1 MNVATMTSA
10 QTKHAVDEPVIDVAH
25 LSVDIAVPAGTLHAV
40 NDISF
45 SVARG
50 KTLCLVGESGCGKTI
65 TSLALM
71 RLLPRNAK
79 LTAQHVLFEGQ
90 DLAALSEKQMLE
102 LRGNQMGMIFQDP
115 MTSLNPVYR
124 IGDQLEE
131 VYLRHRGGARK
142 EARERAHFLLEKVG
156 IINPGQ
162 RLTQYPHQLS
172 GGLRQRMMIA
182 MMLMCEPRM
191 LIADEPTTALDVT
204 VQVQILKLLR
214 DLQKEFNTALILI
227 THNLGVVARMADDVA
242 VMYAGRIVEQ
252 GTAAQVFENPAHP
265 YTRGLLECIPRHGQ
279 TARTGALGSIPGIV
293 PSLVGKNPGCSFR
306 NRCRFAHD
314 ACTHGEIAMQA
325 ATTGQSYRCLLTP
338 EKLGAHVMPAIGQG
352 AAMGGAA

>member
-1 MNVATMTSA
+1 MSVADARMTTPA
-10 QTKHAVDEPVIDVAH
+10 QTVEGAVIDAAN

-45 SVARG
+45 AVEPG

-71 RLLPRNAK
+71 RLLPRSAR
-79 LTAQHVLFEGQ
+79 LTARHVKFDGV
-90 DLAALSEKQMLE
+90 DLAKLSEKEMSS
-102 LRGNQMGMIFQDP
+102 LRGNRMGMIFQDP

-131 VYLRHRGGARK
+131 VYLRHRGGARQA
-142 EARERAHFLLEKVG
+142 ARERAHFLLEKVG

-182 MMLMCEPRM
+182 MMLMCEPRL

-204 VQVQILKLLR
+204 VQVQILNLLR
-214 DLQKEFNTALILI
+214 DLQSEFNTAMILI
-227 THNLGVVARMADDVA
+227 THNLGVVARMADHVA

-252 GTAAQVFENPAHP
+252 GTAEQIFGQPAHP

-279 TARTGALGSIPGIV
+279 SAKHGKLGSIPGIV
-293 PSLVGKNPGCSFR
+293 PSLVGQSQGCSFR
-306 NRCRFAHD
+306 NRCVHAHD
-314 ACTHGEIAMQA
+314 ACRSGVIGMQQA
-325 ATTGQSYRCLLTP
+325 ISGQNYRCLLAP
-338 EKLGAHVMPAIGQG
+338 QEVSGATIAARSPA
-352 AAMGGAA
+352 